1 MCAPPS
7 RLEAEAEEKPH
18 HHGHRAR
25 LRTRLLAGGGE
36 GFHDYELLEYI
47 LGLGRR
53 DDVKGLAKQLIE
65 QFGSLPAVLSADL
78 PALHQVKGLGEN
90 AIAHLKFV
98 EACAVRLLQR
108 QALSRP
114 LLANWAAVTDYLH
127 AAMAHGINEQLR
139 VLYLNNKNILIR
151 DVLMAE
157 GTVNHT
163 PVYIR
168 EVIKRGLEL
177 GATAL
182 LLVHN
187 HPSGDPTPSKE
198 DIEMT
203 KALARAAQPL
213 SIVVHDHIIIGRN
226 GHSSFKAL
234 GLL

>member
-1 MCAPPS
+1 M
-7 RLEAEAEEKPH
+7 
-18 HHGHRAR
+18 
-25 LRTRLLAGGGE
+25 
-36 GFHDYELLEYI
+36 
-47 LGLGRR
+47 
-53 DDVKGLAKQLIE
+53 
-65 QFGSLPAVLSADL
+65 
-78 PALHQVKGLGEN
+78 
-90 AIAHLKFV
+90 
-98 EACAVRLLQR
+98 
-108 QALSRP
+108 
-114 LLANWAAVTDYLH
+114 DYLH
-127 AAMAHGINEQLR
+127 AAMAHAINEQFR

-203 KALARAAQPL
+203 KALARAAAPL
-213 SIVVHDHIIIGRN
+213 SMVVHDHIIIGRN